1 MPIYKMNELLG
12 ENVRSEPLN
21 DHEKTLRYVKLL
33 VNYASQVFT
42 TFS

>member
-1 MPIYKMNELLG
+1 MARR
-12 ENVRSEPLN
+12 NVHFEPPN
-21 DHEKTLRYVKLL
+21 DHAKTLRNVKLL